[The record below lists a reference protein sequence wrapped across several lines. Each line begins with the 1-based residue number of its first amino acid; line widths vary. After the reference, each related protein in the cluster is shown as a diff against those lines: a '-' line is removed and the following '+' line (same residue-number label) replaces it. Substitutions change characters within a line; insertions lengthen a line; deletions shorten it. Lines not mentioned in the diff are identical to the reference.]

1 MGSVLKDTLKGIC
14 CSNGWS
20 YGVFWRFDQRNSML
34 LTIEDAHCEEEME
47 AVVNNMLLQVHM
59 IGEGIVGQAAM
70 SGKCQWIFSDNSNG
84 GRNSAGSSGIKD
96 IHEDDSEVN
105 CQFSSGLKTIA
116 VIPVQSQGV
125 IQFGSTQKI
134 LETPEFIIRIKR
146 LFNEV
151 GNINGLTSPEN
162 PTSSLNYE
170 NCDLNEWFTSF
181 CNGNIT
187 PMHGGSCDELM
198 EIAHTASI
206 NLTQSSGPTSDFQQ
220 EKMNPLCLDSSN
232 LSSQLQTVGTEAQM
246 ILSSNPDTQFQHL
259 SSQYAFSVEKSAAK
273 TPCISTWSSEGSIL
287 TSLESQL
294 PSEMRVQDSLNVSS
308 RKENVPVF
316 CGYSKQD
323 FQRDSTVSSLYSSGG
338 LINVEKTIQQ
348 NSARSMS
355 NCHSASSYHAK
366 KGGSLERETSLQ
378 KFAEEF
384 KLDDFATNLSNCFAV
399 DNLFEWFLS
408 PSGHDITMNENLLQS
423 AGITSVSSSL
433 VGDVLLDI
441 PFTQPTNSV
450 QSSITDAF
458 ICDGQQKPVFLNDAG
473 ADMFNGLG
481 LEYGC
486 GQSGDCQEN
495 AIKLVVSSG
504 HLAVSTGVSECV
516 SELDVNPGVGHRKG
530 LFSELGLEELISGGH
545 NSNCITNSR
554 SDDQLSTAK
563 RRRLETSSFN
573 HVQLGSVSCSVGS
586 MAMQPTYCKGTTNN
600 LLSKKEVSPKSQ
612 TGLWIDDSYSINNGG
627 AILAKSKK
635 LEEPTKATKK
645 RARPGESIRPRPKDR
660 QQIQDRIKE
669 LKGIIPDGGKC
680 SIDAL
685 LDRTIKYMLFLQGVT
700 KYADKLKQADE
711 PKLIGEENKMVLKD
725 NSTSGGGATW
735 ALEVGDQSMVCPII
749 VEDLS
754 TPGLM
759 LIEMLCEDR
768 GFFLEIADVIRGF
781 GLNILKGLMET
792 REDKIWAH
800 FIVEANTHITRIDIL
815 WSLVQLLQLTSI
827 SGMDSTNQPSNVM
840 NGKVALL
847 NNCQQPALPCPI
859 NLAETLQ

>member
-1 MGSVLKDTLKGIC
+1 
-14 CSNGWS
+14 
-20 YGVFWRFDQRNSML
+20 
-34 LTIEDAHCEEEME
+34 
-47 AVVNNMLLQVHM
+47 
-59 IGEGIVGQAAM
+59 
-70 SGKCQWIFSDNSNG
+70 
-84 GRNSAGSSGIKD
+84 
-96 IHEDDSEVN
+96 
-105 CQFSSGLKTIA
+105 
-116 VIPVQSQGV
+116 
-125 IQFGSTQKI
+125 
-134 LETPEFIIRIKR
+134 
-146 LFNEV
+146 
-151 GNINGLTSPEN
+151 
-162 PTSSLNYE
+162 
-170 NCDLNEWFTSF
+170 
-181 CNGNIT
+181 
-187 PMHGGSCDELM
+187 
-198 EIAHTASI
+198 
-206 NLTQSSGPTSDFQQ
+206 
-220 EKMNPLCLDSSN
+220 
-232 LSSQLQTVGTEAQM
+232 
-246 ILSSNPDTQFQHL
+246 
-259 SSQYAFSVEKSAAK
+259 
-273 TPCISTWSSEGSIL
+273 
-287 TSLESQL
+287 
-294 PSEMRVQDSLNVSS
+294 
-308 RKENVPVF
+308 
-316 CGYSKQD
+316 
-323 FQRDSTVSSLYSSGG
+323 
-338 LINVEKTIQQ
+338 
-348 NSARSMS
+348 MS

-384 KLDDFATNLSNCFAV
+384 KLDDFATNLSNSFAV

-408 PSGHDITMNENLLQS
+408 PSGHDIAMNENLLQS

-530 LFSELGLEELISGGH
+530 LFSELGLEELISGAH
-545 NSNCITNSR
+545 NSNRITNSR

-573 HVQLGSVSCSVGS
+573 HVQSGSVSCSGGS

-612 TGLWIDDSYSINNGG
+612 AGLWIDDSYSINNGG
-627 AILAKSKK
+627 AVLAKSKK

-669 LKGIIPDGGKC
+669 LKGIIPDGGK
-680 SIDAL
+680 
-685 LDRTIKYMLFLQGVT
+685 
-700 KYADKLKQADE
+700 
-711 PKLIGEENKMVLKD
+711 
-725 NSTSGGGATW
+725 
-735 ALEVGDQSMVCPII
+735 
-749 VEDLS
+749 
-754 TPGLM
+754 
-759 LIEMLCEDR
+759 MLCEDR

-859 NLAETLQ
+859 NLAEALQ